1 MFVPT
6 ILTAAP
12 ATGLCVSASVTR
24 PLITAAFEIE
34 EKKIRKKKNKLVV
47 MYLIRLSI
55 YLILDKSIPKKIRLG
70 YNYMTLLI
78 TINL

>member
-24 PLITAAFEIE
+24 PLITDAFEIE

-55 YLILDKSIPKKIRLG
+55 FLILDKSIPKKILMG
-70 YNYMTLLI
+70 YSLVSL
-78 TINL
+78 